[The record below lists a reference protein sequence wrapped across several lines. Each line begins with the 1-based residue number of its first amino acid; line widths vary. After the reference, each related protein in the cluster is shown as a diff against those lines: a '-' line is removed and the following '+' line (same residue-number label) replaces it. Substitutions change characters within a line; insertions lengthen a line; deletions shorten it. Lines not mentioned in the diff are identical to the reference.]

1 MSEVIYADQVELGA
15 VVVLVEDTP
24 DGARRS
30 EWCEVV
36 EASMGRHAFGGGLLG
51 DELATSL
58 ELPDDG
64 RRVEVLPASAVPGF
78 ARPTE
83 VEWKR
88 GIWLVV
94 DTETTGLDVPDIV
107 ELGAVLMQEGRVI
120 ERRNVLLRPSKPI
133 DPRASA
139 VHGIYDRHVA
149 GVPRLHDPHP
159 ATGRSAAEGLC
170 AMAAR
175 AHAIVGYNNST
186 FDQPLL
192 ERLIPDWAAACAGL
206 PLLDALVVV
215 RLDGVDKRPR
225 SKGRHKLAAVADWLR
240 LTEPEPGL
248 KVQAH
253 RTAWDCV
260 LAGRVL
266 WHLREHVPDDA
277 TAAHA
282 LCAREGARQKA
293 ELDAYWASRGQR

>member
-1 MSEVIYADQVELGA
+1 MSEGILRVDEVEVGH
-15 VVVLVEDTP
+15 VVYLVEDTP
-24 DGARRS
+24 DGPRRTP
-30 EWCEVV
+30 WCEVALV
-36 EASMGRHAFGGGLLG
+36 DGRPAFVGHHL
-51 DELATSL
+51 DEPVAALRM
-58 ELPDDG
+58 PDDG
-64 RRVEVLPASAVPGF
+64 RRVETLATTPGF
-78 ARPTE
+78 ARPKD

-88 GIWLVV
+88 GVWLVV
-94 DTETTGLDVPDIV
+94 DTETTGLDQPDIV
-107 ELGAVLMQEGRVI
+107 ELGAVLMQEGRVL

-149 GVPRLHDPHP
+149 SAPRLHDPHP
-159 ATGRSAAEGLC
+159 VTSRSAADGLC

-175 AHAIVGYNNST
+175 AHAVVGYNNST

-192 ERLIPDWAAACAGL
+192 ERLIPDWSAACAGL
-206 PLLDALVVV
+206 SLLDALVVV
-215 RLDGVDKRPR
+215 RLDGVDRRPR
-225 SKGRHKLAAVADWLR
+225 SKGRHKLTAVADWLR
-240 LTEPEPGL
+240 LTEPEPGM

-253 RTAWDCV
+253 RAAWDCV

-282 LCAREGARQKA
+282 MCAREGARQKK
-293 ELDAYWASRGQR
+293 ELDDYWASRGGR